1 MKIRLL
7 LALVL
12 MTFSVFGQNIPSYV
26 PTNGLVGWWPFN
38 GNADDESGNGNN
50 GTVNGATLTS
60 DRFGGSN
67 SAYSF
72 DGIDNYIKLLFNPVS
87 NPTDFTVSVWVKSNA
102 SISTNPQCI
111 FYDGGPSEYHLDIGA
126 NGTNG
131 LLEAGI
137 KGGSNS
143 WYGIYYDML
152 PEVNIWHNYIL
163 SYSNNNVVS
172 LYVDGQLNGISTNT
186 SGLWA
191 YSIDETI
198 FGGRRLFS
206 GLPEHP
212 LDGSIDDIGI
222 WNRALTQQEIT
233 NLYNASLPNTSIPI
247 FNCPGAF
254 MSPQLASGLVGW
266 WPFCG
271 DADDE
276 SGNGNNGTVNGATLT
291 SDRFGNGN
299 SAYEFDGVNNKIGVS
314 HSNSLNSF
322 PLTISAWFTT
332 TSSQQHLNLVNKYA
346 CLILDGYSL
355 RLNYGRPSAYYY
367 GSNGSYVNF
376 DSLGTP
382 PALSNDGNWHN
393 AIMTIDANGVNY
405 YLDGIRI
412 LNRTFVGTGSGN
424 GNAVGT
430 TEDLFFG
437 FYPLGVCGATYNPYY
452 SGILDD
458 IGIWNRAL
466 DSSEVAQLYNTGL
479 CTQTIAGSCDTLIFN
494 ANITGFNPVTYA
506 NQVKVYPNPASDNL
520 VIDCGSNFTGLN
532 GYSMRITNLLG
543 QTVYNSPVTA
553 QITNIQLNPPT
564 WVNGTYVV
572 QFVHPNGTLV
582 DTKRII
588 IQ

>member
-1 MKIRLL
+1 
-7 LALVL
+7 

-233 NLYNASLPNTSIPI
+233 NLYNASTSIPI
-247 FNCPGAF
+247 ISCPGAS
-254 MSPQLASGLVGW
+254 MPLNLTNGLVGW

-271 DADDE
+271 DPDDE

-299 SAYEFDGVNNKIGVS
+299 SAYEFDGNSSSVNISDAVGLNNNYI
-314 HSNSLNSF
+314 SL
-322 PLTISAWFTT
+322 SAWFR
-332 TSSQQHLNLVNKYA
+332 TSSNSPGSIIYKTNASAINEQYA
-346 CLILDGYSL
+346 CV
-355 RLNYGRPSAYYY
+355 LNYLTTNSGVNWSIKN
-367 GSNGSYVNF
+367 GGNCSNP
-376 DSLGTP
+376 GTGWQT
-382 PALSNDGNWHN
+382 LLLNQSISDNNWHN
-393 AIMTIDANGVNY
+393 LVCTYDGSISKIFVDAVLQLSDTFNTSVIDNCGGEINIGKGYNSTYFFNGQ
-405 YLDGIRI
+405 I
-412 LNRTFVGTGSGN
+412 
-424 GNAVGT
+424 
-430 TEDLFFG
+430 
-437 FYPLGVCGATYNPYY
+437 
-452 SGILDD
+452 DD

-520 VIDCGSNFTGLN
+520 VIDCGTNYTGLN
-532 GYSMRITNLLG
+532 GYSIRITNLLG

-553 QITNIQLNPPT
+553 QITNIQLTPPT

-572 QFVHPNGTLV
+572 QFVHPNGTVV

>member
-38 GNADDESGNGNN
+38 GNANDESGNGNN
-50 GTVNGATLTS
+50 GLVNGATLTN
-60 DRFGGSN
+60 DRFGNGNMAYEFDGVNDIINSTLTNSLQGNWSISFWYKSTNSN
-67 SAYSF
+67 SNFQGQNVIGLGSDMYGWGGAGFQISGQIIPGQCPTFNYLNEMYLIDASQECGGNF
-72 DGIDNYIKLLFNPVS
+72 LNGGI
-87 NPTDFTVSVWVKSNA
+87 
-102 SISTNPQCI
+102 
-111 FYDGGPSEYHLDIGA
+111 
-126 NGTNG
+126 
-131 LLEAGI
+131 
-137 KGGSNS
+137 
-143 WYGIYYDML
+143 
-152 PEVNIWHNYIL
+152 
-163 SYSNNNVVS
+163 YSNNTWYNVIIVK
-172 LYVDGQLNGISTNT
+172 TNSNYDLIINNT
-186 SGLWA
+186 PIASNILLD
-191 YSIDETI
+191 IDIDQII
-198 FGGRRLFS
+198 FGNRDISFQYFNG
-206 GLPEHP
+206 H
-212 LDGSIDDIGI
+212 IDDIGI

-299 SAYEFDGVNNKIGVS
+299 SAYEFDGVDDLIEALGSNNYISDTLSISLWMQSISTPAVLGNYTLFELGGAGLAGVRWGVLVDP
-314 HSNSLNSF
+314 SNSVLAVGRGCGGTGNALVSTLGGNGWRHYLVVVRGTTHSIYENGIFKGNSTNS
-322 PLTISAWFTT
+322 LIS
-332 TSSQQHLNLVNKYA
+332 
-346 CLILDGYSL
+346 
-355 RLNYGRPSAYYY
+355 
-367 GSNGSYVNF
+367 
-376 DSLGTP
+376 SLGCST
-382 PALSNDGNWHN
+382 SN
-393 AIMTIDANGVNY
+393 
-405 YLDGIRI
+405 
-412 LNRTFVGTGSGN
+412 
-424 GNAVGT
+424 
-430 TEDLFFG
+430 LFFG
-437 FYPLGVCGATYNPYY
+437 VSQWSSPYYY
-452 SGILDD
+452 SGKLDD

-520 VIDCGSNFTGLN
+520 VIDCGTNYTGLN
-532 GYSMRITNLLG
+532 GYSIRITNLLG

-553 QITNIQLNPPT
+553 QITNIQLNSPT

-572 QFVHPNGTLV
+572 QFVHPNGTVV